1 MLHKLR
7 KKGVLNVSVEPLKKH
22 IGRLCHIT
30 TLLEKKVTG
39 EIISIEGNWVAVKT
53 KRNTEYINA
62 EFIERFFVNN

>member
-1 MLHKLR
+1 M
-7 KKGVLNVSVEPLKKH
+7 SVEPLKKH